1 MNIRMLSIIPL
12 LSLVSCASN
21 DRAYT
26 GYQNADR
33 SVVLGD
39 LYSPSKVHVFIN
51 EVPVSL
57 ERIDGMGIAPGADN
71 SQMPLAEIE
80 VSPGHHRLSI
90 GLEFPPQHYQTKFDL
105 NCAANHVVRLT
116 GKESPYGIWVQVWDE
131 TDGFGKRK
139 LLREVEIASVTPDRP
154 GVLQLNPQEHTMH

>member
-12 LSLVSCASN
+12 LSLVSCAST
-21 DRAYT
+21 DRAYI
-26 GYQNADR
+26 GYENADR

-39 LYSPSKVHVFIN
+39 LYSPSKVHVFRD

-57 ERIDGMGIAPGADN
+57 ERIDGMAIAPGAD
-71 SQMPLAEIE
+71 SSPTPSEKIE
-80 VSPGHHRLSI
+80 VSPGPHRLSI
-90 GLEFPPQHYQTKFDL
+90 GLEFPPQHYRTRLDL

-116 GKESPYGIWVQVWDE
+116 GKESPYGVWVQVWDE

-139 LLREVEIASVTPDRP
+139 LLREIEIASVTPDLP